1 MKDIFIIQFT
11 PIEHYPPIKNLLREL
26 DILDNEKKIL
36 VCSTT
41 STNNYA
47 SKFLW
52 VFANLKK
59 VSFGRSGPQLTSI
72 MRNWYYFI
80 FNTSCL
86 IYLIWHR
93 PRKVMYFESLSAFP
107 IYLYKQW
114 INSKAEILVHYHE
127 YISPHQYQS
136 GMSLQRFFHHLE
148 KTVYHRF
155 SWVSHTN
162 QLRMDMFK
170 QDIFPSTITNPQII
184 PNYPPVKWKT
194 LPKPTNSP
202 LRIVYVGSLSLTTM
216 YVEAFA
222 NWVVGKQG
230 EVVWDIYSY
239 NYTAAAEK
247 LIDALNCPWIRL
259 CPAVEYDQLPEI
271 LRKYDVGVI
280 LYTGHIPNYVYNAPN
295 KLFEY
300 LACGLDV
307 WFPKVM
313 VGSLQYVRDKM
324 LPKVLAFEFD
334 NLANINLITAMD
346 RQYVISNN
354 TFFCEDVL
362 LPLIN
367 KLTSHD

>member
-1 MKDIFIIQFT
+1 MIIHFQ
-11 PIEHYPPIKNLLREL
+11 PIELYPPIQNLIR
-26 DILDNEKKIL
+26 ILEMEFSGLVTVISTKSVKKF
-36 VCSTT
+36 SP
-41 STNNYA
+41 
-47 SKFLW
+47 FQ
-52 VFANLKK
+52 
-59 VSFGRSGPQLTSI
+59 SFSENIQMKRIARSGHGLLPLARYLNYCVFYAGALFTLLQL
-72 MRNWYYFI
+72 
-80 FNTSCL
+80 
-86 IYLIWHR
+86 R
-93 PRKVMYFESLSAFP
+93 PKRIMYFETISSLPA
-107 IYLYKQW
+107 YLYK
-114 INSKAEILVHYHE
+114 IFFYKNVELFIHYHE
-127 YISPHQYQS
+127 YTSPTEYDS
-136 GMSLQRFFHHLE
+136 GMLLNRYFHRLE
-148 KTVYHRF
+148 KHLYPRATL
-155 SWVSHTN
+155 VSHTN
-162 QLRMDMFK
+162 QFRMDMFK
-170 QDIFPSTITNPQII
+170 EDILPSTITNPQII

-194 LPKPTNSP
+194 LPKPTHSP